1 MSDKHLDPS
10 TASSE
15 QAAKTQR
22 TAPTKI
28 NPVGRRT
35 FLVLVAICVA
45 SFIGHLALL
54 PHMPEM
60 IPTHWDSA
68 GNVNGYTGRVA
79 IIGLDALPLL
89 LLAMLRYLPGMDPRG
104 QAYMRMGSF
113 YNGFVV
119 LFTLFMVGMTWTS
132 ELTVFGIL
140 PENGS
145 PIGTITTLVVGMGF
159 ILLGNYMPKIKRNY
173 TFGCKTPWALYIP
186 SQSRNQLGADVHLAV
201 LGMHLKPAAP
211 RTLREDR
218 PTRLAHLDNRLARTA
233 GDAERALGREGN
245 AAVDRNRIGAVLLVR
260 ARGLVM
266 RELDAFG
273 IVKTRAPRRRKRV
286 GLGGEHRLFL
296 EIGHIHLAVHAGKLG

>member
-15 QAAKTQR
+15 QAAKTKR

-45 SFIGHLALL
+45 SFIGHLVLL
-54 PHMPEM
+54 PPMPEM

-119 LFTLFMVGMTWTS
+119 LFTLFMVGMT
-132 ELTVFGIL
+132 
-140 PENGS
+140 
-145 PIGTITTLVVGMGF
+145 
-159 ILLGNYMPKIKRNY
+159 
-173 TFGCKTPWALYIP
+173 
-186 SQSRNQLGADVHLAV
+186 
-201 LGMHLKPAAP
+201 
-211 RTLREDR
+211 
-218 PTRLAHLDNRLARTA
+218 
-233 GDAERALGREGN
+233 
-245 AAVDRNRIGAVLLVR
+245 
-260 ARGLVM
+260 
-266 RELDAFG
+266 
-273 IVKTRAPRRRKRV
+273 
-286 GLGGEHRLFL
+286 
-296 EIGHIHLAVHAGKLG
+296 

>member
-10 TASSE
+10 TTSSE

-45 SFIGHLALL
+45 SLIGHLALL

-89 LLAMLRYLPGMDPRG
+89 FLVMFRVLPGIDPRG
-104 QAYMRMGSF
+104 AVYARMGSF
-113 YNGFVV
+113 YTGFAS
-119 LFTLFMVGMTWTS
+119 LFTFFMIAMTWTS

-140 PENGS
+140 PETGS
-145 PIGTITTLVVGMGF
+145 PIGIITSIVVGIGLVM
-159 ILLGNYMPKIKRNY
+159 LGNYMPKVKRNY
-173 TFGCKTPWALYIP
+173 TFGCKTPWAL
-186 SQSRNQLGADVHLAV
+186 D
-201 LGMHLKPAAP
+201 
-211 RTLREDR
+211 D
-218 PTRLAHLDNRLARTA
+218 
-233 GDAERALGREGN
+233 
-245 AAVDRNRIGAVLLVR
+245 DRNWRLTHRFCGVAFVLAGIVVVASGVLSMQHGEVAFWMLVGSVLASSLGTYAYSYLVYRNGNRPLR
-260 ARGLVM
+260 AR
-266 RELDAFG
+266 
-273 IVKTRAPRRRKRV
+273 
-286 GLGGEHRLFL
+286 
-296 EIGHIHLAVHAGKLG
+296 

>member
-1 MSDKHLDPS
+1 MSDKHLNPS

-35 FLVLVAICVA
+35 FLVLVAICVT
-45 SFIGHLALL
+45 SVIGHLVLL

-159 ILLGNYMPKIKRNY
+159 ILLATTCPRSSATTRSAARPPGHSTTNGTGVLPTASAARRSSSRAS
-173 TFGCKTPWALYIP
+173 PP
-186 SQSRNQLGADVHLAV
+186 SQGA
-201 LGMHLKPAAP
+201 
-211 RTLREDR
+211 
-218 PTRLAHLDNRLARTA
+218 
-233 GDAERALGREGN
+233 
-245 AAVDRNRIGAVLLVR
+245 
-260 ARGLVM
+260 
-266 RELDAFG
+266 
-273 IVKTRAPRRRKRV
+273 
-286 GLGGEHRLFL
+286 
-296 EIGHIHLAVHAGKLG
+296 

>member
-1 MSDKHLDPS
+1 MSDKHLNPS
-10 TASSE
+10 TTSSE

-45 SFIGHLALL
+45 SFIGHLVLL

-89 LLAMLRYLPGMDPRG
+89 LLAMLRHLPGMDPRG

-173 TFGCKTPWALYIP
+173 TFGCKTPWALHDEWNWRLTHRFCGTAFVISGFATIAGGLISIWHGQASLWILLGSVLASSIGTYAYSYLVFRNGNKP
-186 SQSRNQLGADVHLAV
+186 LRSR
-201 LGMHLKPAAP
+201 
-211 RTLREDR
+211 
-218 PTRLAHLDNRLARTA
+218 
-233 GDAERALGREGN
+233 
-245 AAVDRNRIGAVLLVR
+245 
-260 ARGLVM
+260 
-266 RELDAFG
+266 
-273 IVKTRAPRRRKRV
+273 
-286 GLGGEHRLFL
+286 
-296 EIGHIHLAVHAGKLG
+296 

>member
-1 MSDKHLDPS
+1 MRSKQLDPS
-10 TASSE
+10 TKSIE
-15 QAAKTQR
+15 QEAKTQQ
-22 TAPTKI
+22 TAPAKI
-28 NPVGRRT
+28 DPVGRRT

-45 SFIGHLALL
+45 SLIGHLALL

-68 GNVNGYTGRVA
+68 GNVNGYTGRAA

-173 TFGCKTPWALYIP
+173 TFGCKTPWAL
-186 SQSRNQLGADVHLAV
+186 D
-201 LGMHLKPAAP
+201 
-211 RTLREDR
+211 D
-218 PTRLAHLDNRLARTA
+218 
-233 GDAERALGREGN
+233 
-245 AAVDRNRIGAVLLVR
+245 DRNWRLTHRFCGVAFVLAGIVVVASGVLSMQHGEVAFWMLVGSVLASSLGTYAYSYLVYRNGNRPLR
-260 ARGLVM
+260 AR
-266 RELDAFG
+266 
-273 IVKTRAPRRRKRV
+273 
-286 GLGGEHRLFL
+286 
-296 EIGHIHLAVHAGKLG
+296 

>member
-1 MSDKHLDPS
+1 MSDKHLNPS

-35 FLVLVAICVA
+35 FLVLVAICVT
-45 SFIGHLALL
+45 SFIGHLVLL

-119 LFTLFMVGMTWTS
+119 LFTLFMVGRPGPPS
-132 ELTVFGIL
+132 
-140 PENGS
+140 S
-145 PIGTITTLVVGMGF
+145 P
-159 ILLGNYMPKIKRNY
+159 YSASCPK
-173 TFGCKTPWALYIP
+173 T
-186 SQSRNQLGADVHLAV
+186 
-201 LGMHLKPAAP
+201 AAP
-211 RTLREDR
+211 
-218 PTRLAHLDNRLARTA
+218 
-233 GDAERALGREGN
+233 
-245 AAVDRNRIGAVLLVR
+245 
-260 ARGLVM
+260 
-266 RELDAFG
+266 
-273 IVKTRAPRRRKRV
+273 
-286 GLGGEHRLFL
+286 
-296 EIGHIHLAVHAGKLG
+296 

>member
-45 SFIGHLALL
+45 SFIGHLVLL

-89 LLAMLRYLPGMDPRG
+89 
-104 QAYMRMGSF
+104 
-113 YNGFVV
+113 
-119 LFTLFMVGMTWTS
+119 
-132 ELTVFGIL
+132 
-140 PENGS
+140 
-145 PIGTITTLVVGMGF
+145 
-159 ILLGNYMPKIKRNY
+159 
-173 TFGCKTPWALYIP
+173 
-186 SQSRNQLGADVHLAV
+186 
-201 LGMHLKPAAP
+201 
-211 RTLREDR
+211 
-218 PTRLAHLDNRLARTA
+218 
-233 GDAERALGREGN
+233 
-245 AAVDRNRIGAVLLVR
+245 
-260 ARGLVM
+260 
-266 RELDAFG
+266 
-273 IVKTRAPRRRKRV
+273 
-286 GLGGEHRLFL
+286 
-296 EIGHIHLAVHAGKLG
+296 

>member
-28 NPVGRRT
+28 SPVGRRT

-45 SFIGHLALL
+45 SFIGHLVLL

-173 TFGCKTPWALYIP
+173 TFGCKTPWALHDEW
-186 SQSRNQLGADVHLAV
+186 NW
-201 LGMHLKPAAP
+201 
-211 RTLREDR
+211 
-218 PTRLAHLDNRLARTA
+218 RLTHRFCGTA
-233 GDAERALGREGN
+233 FVISGFATIAG
-245 AAVDRNRIGAVLLVR
+245 
-260 ARGLVM
+260 GL
-266 RELDAFG
+266 
-273 IVKTRAPRRRKRV
+273 IS
-286 GLGGEHRLFL
+286 
-296 EIGHIHLAVHAGKLG
+296 I